1 MTSTLDK
8 TASFVLITVLI
19 LMPVVSHAGGLGI
32 APLVFILGS
41 VGLLLHLKSNDKKI
55 PRSPVFL
62 TLGLFLLWVCFTS
75 LWSPY
80 HSDDLLTNYI
90 KLFIMGLVFY
100 FAPSVM
106 KKVAKTKLLALQ
118 RIFIV
123 TTFLSAIFVTIDIWS
138 GFKFTLLFNPA
149 SSSDEL
155 VYRIIDAEQN
165 LGHAITVLILF
176 SAPMTILLKLNF
188 KIWKLLSILFFTLI
202 FLAAWKNNL
211 WIGIIG
217 TAAVI
222 LTLFLAFKF
231 PNNLPKI
238 ALFIVASSIILAPL
252 QAFVSSQFL
261 ANDLSVIPISWEHR
275 LRMWAY
281 CWPVIRDNSLAG
293 LGFDAVR
300 TFDEQWKTRN
310 GMNLTIVSLH
320 PHNASIHIWTETGL
334 IGCILVCAFIF
345 ALFRAL
351 SKFVT
356 GRDRTV
362 LMSGVTMGA
371 LFISV
376 STYGAWQ
383 FWWWSSVFFS
393 AGLIHLIPMREA

>member
-138 GFKFTLLFNPA
+138 GFKFTFLFNPA
-149 SSSDEL
+149 STSDEL
-155 VYRIIDAEQN
+155 IYRIIDAEQN

-188 KIWKLLSILFFTLI
+188 KIWKLLSYYFLPLFFSQHG
-202 FLAAWKNNL
+202 K
-211 WIGIIG
+211 II
-217 TAAVI
+217 
-222 LTLFLAFKF
+222 
-231 PNNLPKI
+231 
-238 ALFIVASSIILAPL
+238 
-252 QAFVSSQFL
+252 
-261 ANDLSVIPISWEHR
+261 
-275 LRMWAY
+275 
-281 CWPVIRDNSLAG
+281 
-293 LGFDAVR
+293 
-300 TFDEQWKTRN
+300 
-310 GMNLTIVSLH
+310 
-320 PHNASIHIWTETGL
+320 
-334 IGCILVCAFIF
+334 
-345 ALFRAL
+345 
-351 SKFVT
+351 
-356 GRDRTV
+356 
-362 LMSGVTMGA
+362 
-371 LFISV
+371 
-376 STYGAWQ
+376 YG
-383 FWWWSSVFFS
+383 
-393 AGLIHLIPMREA
+393 